1 MNFWERMRTCTSD
14 FYTKVD
20 SEIQL
25 YVTWVLSMT
34 QANNLGVK
42 SDPFSQ
48 IKKKKQTPIET
59 VTSSSDYFDKYYL

>member
-25 YVTWVLSMT
+25 YVIWVLSMT

-48 IKKKKQTPIET
+48 IKKKNTT
-59 VTSSSDYFDKYYL
+59 